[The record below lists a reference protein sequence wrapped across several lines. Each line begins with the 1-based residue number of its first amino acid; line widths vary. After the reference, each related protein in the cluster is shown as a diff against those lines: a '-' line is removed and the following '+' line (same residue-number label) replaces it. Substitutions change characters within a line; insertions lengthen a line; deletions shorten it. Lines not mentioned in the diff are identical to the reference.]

1 MARHAWI
8 EGGRVRDYTDRPPA
22 DVFHPG
28 VAALYDTVI
37 PGDVERGWSL
47 VDGTWTAPPPP
58 PEPAPPPEPEPA
70 PPWATKTP
78 AEFVGLFTF
87 AEEAAIAA
95 SDDPVVQVFYRRT
108 YMPTL
113 QQVERVKVIPGIGY
127 LVSVELLTQAR
138 ADAILAGEDPS

>member
-1 MARHAWI
+1 MPRHAWI
-8 EGGRVRDYTDRPPA
+8 EGGRVRDYTDRPPTE
-22 DVFHPG
+22 VFHPD
-28 VAALYDTVI
+28 VAAHYDNVI

-58 PEPAPPPEPEPA
+58 PDPAPSPEPEAA
-70 PPWATKTP
+70 PPWTTKTP

-87 AEEAAIAA
+87 DEEAAIAA
-95 SDDPVVQVFYRRT
+95 STDARVQVFYRRT

-113 QQVERVKVIPGIGY
+113 QQVERAKVIPGIGY

-138 ADAILAGEDPS
+138 ADAILAGEEPS